1 MAQEKEHV
9 SLENLGSGAATELFN
24 LELQRV
30 LENISDENTKPT
42 AMREVTLKVKIKPG
56 EDRDYGDVEIS
67 CVAKLAPVKPFPT
80 NIFIGRHLG
89 RTVATEHSPKQAK
102 LFETPANVTAMP
114 ERGAQS

>member
-1 MAQEKEHV
+1 MVEKEHV

-67 CVAKLAPVKPFPT
+67 CAAKLAPVRPFPT

-89 RTVATEHSPKQAK
+89 KTVATEHNPKQAR
-102 LFETPANVTAMP
+102 LFEKPDNVTVMP

>member
-1 MAQEKEHV
+1 MPQEKEHV
-9 SLENLGSGAATELFN
+9 SLENLGAGAATELFD

-42 AMREVTLKVKIKPG
+42 AMREVTLKIKIKPS
-56 EDRDYGDVEIS
+56 EDRDYGEVEIS

-89 RTVATEHSPKQAK
+89 RTVATEHNPKQAQ

-114 ERGAQS
+114 EREAQ

>member
-1 MAQEKEHV
+1 MGAEKEHI

-56 EDRDYGDVEIS
+56 EDRDYGTVEIS
-67 CVAKLAPVKPFPT
+67 CAARLAPVKPYPT

-89 RTVATEHSPKQAK
+89 RTVATEHNPKQAA
-102 LFETPANVTAMP
+102 LFETPANVTDLSA
-114 ERGAQS
+114 RGAQS

>member
-9 SLENLGSGAATELFN
+9 SLENLGSGAATELFD

-30 LENISDENTKPT
+30 LDNISDENTKPT
-42 AMREVTLKVKIKPG
+42 ALREVTLKIKIKPS
-56 EDRDYGDVEIS
+56 EDRDYGEVEIS

-89 RTVATEHSPKQAK
+89 RTVATEHNPKQAK
-102 LFETPANVTAMP
+102 LFETPDNVKVMP